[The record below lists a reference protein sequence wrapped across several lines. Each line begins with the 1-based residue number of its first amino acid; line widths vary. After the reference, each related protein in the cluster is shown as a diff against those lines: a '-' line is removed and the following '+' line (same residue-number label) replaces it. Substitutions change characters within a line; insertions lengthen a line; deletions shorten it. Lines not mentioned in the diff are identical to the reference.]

1 MIVTV
6 KSKGN
11 NINLHYRNGILSFV
25 MCDSLPVTVQ
35 MSITGSGYSIS
46 HEGGILPMNVC
57 DARYVYIPKFGIH
70 VPRLLVIEE

>member
-1 MIVTV
+1 
-6 KSKGN
+6 
-11 NINLHYRNGILSFV
+11 